1 MSLNN
6 IKVKFK
12 ILAIIVIAALG
23 ISIVGLQGIFSIRNT
38 NAHMEKIYNEDLVK
52 IELLNK
58 ANEKMRII
66 QLRSMQ
72 AIADPDRVNSLIVS
86 QDKDVND
93 MENIIK
99 RYNEMAVD
107 EVSQNELDVLNGAWG
122 NYKESILAVIQEV
135 KYNGP
140 EAGLDK
146 YNQKA
151 RGNTEV
157 LRDTLQNMNTS
168 TQSRVLSNGLEN
180 TDKGNR
186 AVNLMIAAFI
196 ICQIVLIVIA
206 VKFKKS
212 IDEPLAAIKQE
223 CIDLKNGVFTFK
235 SDDNLFNRKDEFG
248 DVYRHLADMAKSVS
262 SFFAQTKETSEC
274 ISTFAG
280 QLSTNSMET
289 ANASTEVAQAVAEAA
304 NTIMNQ
310 QDIINK
316 ENDSIKEIN
325 SLIDD
330 ISEEISKISGNAS
343 NAIERSCSSIANM
356 NDSVSQIE
364 NIKQTIENIAL
375 MVDKLNKNSNE
386 IGIIVDTIV
395 NIAKQTNLLAINAA
409 IEAAH
414 AGEHGKGFV
423 VVAEEVHKLAEQSGD
438 AANKIASLVDKIAGD
453 INQTVSSMD
462 DGKKSVIDGVQA
474 ISGLKNVFIE
484 NNDTTVEI
492 SQRISEVSNAINNIV
507 EHSKY
512 ITDQIHDIDVSAQHV
527 TDNMQDISAA
537 TEQQSASSEEIASSI
552 DTLSKQA
559 AELQEKLSKFIF

>member
-1 MSLNN
+1 MNN
-6 IKVKFK
+6 IKTKYK
-12 ILAIIVIAALG
+12 ILLMVAIASLG
-23 ISIVGLQGIFSIRNT
+23 IFVVGIQGIFSIRSANT
-38 NAHMEKIYNEDLVK
+38 HMEKMYSEDLVEV
-52 IELLNK
+52 ELLNK
-58 ANEKMRII
+58 ANEKMRVI

-72 AIADPDRVNSLIVS
+72 AIADPDRINSLIVS

-99 RYNEMAVD
+99 HYNEMARD
-107 EVSQNELDVLNGAWG
+107 EVSQDELDALNGAWN

-135 KYNGP
+135 KYNSP
-140 EAGLDK
+140 EAGLAK
-146 YNQKA
+146 YNQVA
-151 RGNTEV
+151 RGNTEI
-157 LRDTLQNMNTS
+157 LRDTLQNMNAS

-186 AVNLMIAAFI
+186 AVILMIAAII
-196 ICQIVLIVIA
+196 ICQIVLIIIA
-206 VKFKKS
+206 IKFKKS

-223 CIDLKNGVFTFK
+223 CIDLKNGVFTFR
-235 SDDNLFNRKDEFG
+235 SDDKLHNRKDEFG
-248 DVYRHLADMAKSVS
+248 DVYRHLADMVKSVS
-262 SFFAQTKETSEC
+262 GFFVQTKEASEC
-274 ISTFAG
+274 ISTFAD

-289 ANASTEVAQAVAEAA
+289 ANASTEVAQAVSEAA

-325 SLIDD
+325 VLIDN
-330 ISEEISKISGNAS
+330 ISEEIARISNNAS
-343 NAIERSCSSIANM
+343 DAIERSCTSIRNM
-356 NDSVSQIE
+356 NSSVSQIE
-364 NIKQTIENIAL
+364 NIKQTIENIAS

-386 IGIIVDTIV
+386 IGIIVDTIG

-453 INQTVSSMD
+453 INQTVNSMD
-462 DGKKSVIDGVQA
+462 EGKKSVVDGVEA
-474 ISGLKNVFIE
+474 ITGLKGAFIE
-484 NNDTTVEI
+484 NNDITVEI
-492 SQRISEVSNAINNIV
+492 SQRINEVSSAINNIV
-507 EHSKY
+507 EYSRH
-512 ITDQIHDIDVSAQHV
+512 ITEQIHDIDVSAQHV

-552 DTLSKQA
+552 DTLARQA
-559 AELQEKLSKFIF
+559 TELQERLSRFTF